1 MLLVAFLWF
10 AFRTVWGVLVPLT
23 VVLMSGLWTLGIMVA
38 TGKAVDVMTV
48 VLPTILFVVGISD
61 VVHVLTRYYDERRDD
76 ATHEQAMRRAFKEV
90 GLATFLTSLTTAL
103 GFLTLLTSSI
113 GPVHDFGVYAAVGV
127 GVAYVLAFT
136 LLPSVMV
143 LAPPPAISKQGT
155 GVFWNGALHRALR
168 WTLRN
173 KRTLA
178 YAWMAVAVGSEWL
191 GSSLR
196 VENKLIEDLREDDP
210 FRQQFAF
217 FEREFAGVRPFEL
230 ASPFLRRPRRWL
242 RCKRWTPWNST

>member
-1 MLLVAFLWF
+1 MAQAYYVGVMEREVAWFVSVGIVLLVAFLWF
-10 AFRTVWGVLVPLT
+10 AFRTVWGVMVPLT

-61 VVHVLTRYYDERRDD
+61 VVHVLTRYYDERRAD
-76 ATHEQAMRRAFKEV
+76 ATHQTAMQRAFREV

-143 LAPPPAISKQGT
+143 LAPPPVISKSGT
-155 GVFWNGALHRALR
+155 GVFWNGALHKALR
-168 WTLRN
+168 WTLLN
-173 KRTLA
+173 KGML
-178 YAWMAVAVGSEWL
+178 AVAWVGIAGASVVL
-191 GSSLR
+191 GSALR
-196 VENKLIEDLREDDP
+196 G
-210 FRQQFAF
+210 QQID
-217 FEREFAGVRPFEL
+217 
-230 ASPFLRRPRRWL
+230 
-242 RCKRWTPWNST
+242 